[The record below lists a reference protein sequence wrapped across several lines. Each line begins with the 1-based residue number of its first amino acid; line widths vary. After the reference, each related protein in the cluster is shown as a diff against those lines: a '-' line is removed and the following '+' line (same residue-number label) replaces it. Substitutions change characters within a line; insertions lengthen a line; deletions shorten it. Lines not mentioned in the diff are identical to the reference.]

1 MSKFYNEL
9 ESIEKGIIVVIIL
22 LMAMVGFAVASDG
35 ELYQECIDSGLHDK
49 FECRDLIY
57 GD

>member
-1 MSKFYNEL
+1 MIEFYRSL
-9 ESIEKGIIVVIIL
+9 EAIEKLIILAIIVIGMFLV
-22 LMAMVGFAVASDG
+22 FAIGADG

-49 FECRDLIY
+49 FECRSLIY